1 MLNVGAAVEPS
12 KDNRESVLSKDER
25 KQSALGRDRGVGL
38 SVKGQVDELIKAA
51 TCKRNLSEMYVG
63 WQPWL

>member
-1 MLNVGAAVEPS
+1 MGFQALYS
-12 KDNRESVLSKDER
+12 
-25 KQSALGRDRGVGL
+25 LGRDRGVGL

-63 WQPWL
+63 AWK